1 MKGANGEQAG
11 VGEQW
16 NLTEQ
21 EWNSLRK
28 KYRWPLLFYHAA
40 SFVIVILF
48 IFFLRYVPEHVPRW
62 MDTFGLE
69 FGDGYLLL
77 QGFAGIWF
85 SIFGVAVLFFL
96 DALIDKIL
104 GRWFVDPQE
113 FKAARTG
120 RARQERRFRAGRGI
134 ILGCICALWLLVLL
148 LSVNIYH
155 ISDEA
160 LTGRMGS
167 PMLKNTAIRYSELTG
182 IELIPVPDSQE
193 LALCMTMTNGS
204 KFLWLNLDGKYHV
217 RFLEELDN
225 KTGGRYQLAERAGE
239 LSLQR

>member
-113 FKAARTG
+113 FKAAQNGALQTGTAFPRRTWNHTWLYM
-120 RARQERRFRAGRGI
+120 RLVAS
-134 ILGCICALWLLVLL
+134 CASFVGEY
-148 LSVNIYH
+148 LSY
-155 ISDEA
+155 
-160 LTGRMGS
+160 
-167 PMLKNTAIRYSELTG
+167 IR
-182 IELIPVPDSQE
+182 
-193 LALCMTMTNGS
+193 
-204 KFLWLNLDGKYHV
+204 
-217 RFLEELDN
+217 
-225 KTGGRYQLAERAGE
+225 
-239 LSLQR
+239 